1 MNENI
6 FSLTELTVPV
16 SENEASPQRYTGLGE
31 KIYLDNPPIPFCY

>member
-31 KIYLDNPPIPFCY
+31 KIYLDNPPIPFSY